1 MSLPL
6 HGFGNG
12 QQFLRTQ
19 QFSQASFEIG
29 WASLEAKVSEKP
41 TTPLARNGGFF
52 YSDATQS
59 LGKMS

>member
-19 QFSQASFEIG
+19 QFSQASFEMAR
-29 WASLEAKVSEKP
+29 ASLEAKVSEKP
-41 TTPLARNGGFF
+41 ATPLARNGGFL
-52 YSDATQS
+52 Q
-59 LGKMS
+59 